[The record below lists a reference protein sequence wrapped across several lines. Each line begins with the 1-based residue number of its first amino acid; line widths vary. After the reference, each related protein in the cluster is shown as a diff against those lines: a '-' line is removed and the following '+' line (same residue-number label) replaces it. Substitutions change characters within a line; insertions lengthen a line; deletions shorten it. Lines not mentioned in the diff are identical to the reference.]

1 MSQSWCPLK
10 SNELRTQVLKSETW
24 SEEIWIHD
32 VWGESQTSN
41 RYLIRAGNMKIKSKH
56 ESLINIEITLKAL
69 KKTRKDRGRVMLVMA
84 TRPSTV
90 PGTQQTLNEYLQI
103 NYLDS
108 GDIKKCSNTYTTT
121 LGSHLYVFLYH
132 SVIKPILEPKYLH
145 VHGPRLYAIWDNTCI
160 CFHASVSTNLN
171 NNANFQL
178 ELIFFY
184 SLEMSLRRETFK
196 CDQCECFSS
205 HKTYKRWAA
214 EKSLFIWRMRI
225 DVIYVGR
232 TVVGKFQRTKQ
243 NLCFLGAFLGGR
255 DGQTIKKCIRCYEE
269 TRSRQWRKW

>member
-1 MSQSWCPLK
+1 
-10 SNELRTQVLKSETW
+10 
-24 SEEIWIHD
+24 
-32 VWGESQTSN
+32 
-41 RYLIRAGNMKIKSKH
+41 MKIKSKH

-121 LGSHLYVFLYH
+121 LVSHLYVFLYH

-214 EKSLFIWRMRI
+214 EKKNLYSFDGCVLMSSMWEELSWENFRGQNKIFAFWELFW
-225 DVIYVGR
+225 G
-232 TVVGKFQRTKQ
+232 
-243 NLCFLGAFLGGR
+243 
-255 DGQTIKKCIRCYEE
+255 EE
-269 TRSRQWRKW
+269 MDRP